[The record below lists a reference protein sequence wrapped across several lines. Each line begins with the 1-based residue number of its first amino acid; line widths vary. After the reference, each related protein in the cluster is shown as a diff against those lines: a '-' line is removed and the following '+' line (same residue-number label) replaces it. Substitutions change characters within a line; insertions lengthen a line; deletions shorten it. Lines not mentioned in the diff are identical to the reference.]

1 MSQTSNSSANEDSDR
16 ETRRNGGSVS
26 EPKKRI
32 SLDWW
37 TVLAAL
43 LAALLVKVGA
53 LPAIPW

>member
-1 MSQTSNSSANEDSDR
+1 MSER
-16 ETRRNGGSVS
+16 
-26 EPKKRI
+26 KKRI

-43 LAALLVKVGA
+43 AAVVLVKVGV

>member
-1 MSQTSNSSANEDSDR
+1 MSQNPKVVRVAARAGT
-16 ETRRNGGSVS
+16 TRHGGSMS
-26 EPKKRI
+26 ERRKRI

-43 LAALLVKVGA
+43 AAVVLVKAGV

>member
-1 MSQTSNSSANEDSDR
+1 MSHEPNLSPAPIR
-16 ETRRNGGSVS
+16 AGGTRDGGTMP
-26 EPKKRI
+26 EGTKRI

-43 LAALLVKVGA
+43 AAAVLVKAGV

>member
-1 MSQTSNSSANEDSDR
+1 M
-16 ETRRNGGSVS
+16 S
-26 EPKKRI
+26 EPKSRI

-43 LAALLVKVGA
+43 AAALLVKVGL